1 VTGRLAAAL
10 AAIAAL
16 AAGCHPDQPPLHAE
30 APAGR
35 WYLVAPED
43 TVGTIARNTGV
54 PAEDILEANGL
65 ARAEDLRAGQLIF
78 LIEPP
83 APAAVPA
90 RLRWPLAERQVVVAS
105 PFGARG
111 GRAHEGIDLP
121 APIGAPVYAAADG
134 RVVYAGDG
142 VRGYGNLVVIA
153 HAGGV
158 LTVYAHNSALLVAAG
173 QTVRAGDR
181 VALVGR
187 TGNANGPHLHFEV
200 REGQIPRDPMRYL
213 PPVGGGGSP

>member
-1 VTGRLAAAL
+1 MNRRLVALTLVVAACH
-10 AAIAAL
+10 AAR
-16 AAGCHPDQPPLHAE
+16 PPLHAD
-30 APAGR
+30 APPGR
-35 WYLVAPED
+35 WYLVAADE
-43 TVGTIARNTGV
+43 TLASIARNTGV

-65 ARAEDLRAGQLIF
+65 ARAEDLHPGQLIF
-78 LIEPP
+78 LIQPSP
-83 APAAVPA
+83 PA
-90 RLRWPLAERQVVVAS
+90 RLRWPLDERQVVVAS
-105 PFGARG
+105 PFGARS
-111 GRAHEGIDLP
+111 GRPHEGIDLP

-187 TGNANGPHLHFEV
+187 TGNASGPHLHFEV
-200 REGQIPRDPMRYL
+200 REGQIPMDPMRYL